1 MGAANTNIRLIWC
14 LQRESESCSDDC
26 IWKVKVFS
34 SDDCRTKV
42 NFIDNQL
49 PAVQTDRQ
57 KVKLGLMPVDRK

>member
-49 PAVQTDRQ
+49 HAECKQ
-57 KVKLGLMPVDRK
+57 KVKLSMMPVDRK